1 MLSVDTKVSCFHCG
15 DTCTDQTIIFDDKY
29 FCCHGC
35 EAVYELITNS
45 DLTQYY
51 ANDDLRAKKVDD
63 DSKICKQY
71 VYLDDLEVAQK
82 LIRFTDSHRTITT
95 FHLPGIH
102 CSSCIYLLE
111 HLPHLDQ
118 RIWSAEVNFMKKEI
132 TLTFGHEISLK
143 EVAII
148 LASLGYPP
156 EINLEENSKETRKST
171 GLGLKIAIAG
181 FCFGNSMLISLPEY
195 LDADF
200 QFEQTFKVLFGWIN
214 LGLSLPVILFAASDY
229 YKSAW
234 IGLKHRHLNIDVPI
248 ALGIITLFAR
258 SVYEIVAGI
267 GPGYVDSLNG
277 LIFFLLLGRW
287 YQAKSYQALSF
298 ERDYRSYFPIAVT
311 RLEDGQEE
319 QVMIKDL
326 KPGDE
331 VIIHNQELI
340 PADSKLA
347 AGVARIDYAFVTGE
361 SDLVDKQVGEQVFA
375 GGRQIGSQIT
385 LRLDRAVNNSEL
397 TQLWN
402 NSEPSATP
410 QHEAIIDKVSRSFTV
425 IIMILASLSAFFWY
439 FHDSSRM
446 WDVVASVLIV
456 ACPCALALALP
467 FALGHGMRALGARGI
482 YLKNARVLERLARIR
497 EMIFDKTG
505 TLTKNDPASID
516 YFGIALST
524 LQQSIIK
531 TACGNSAHPL
541 SKLVT
546 SQFTSE
552 IDKLPMDEFEEELGL
567 GIRACVSGQSV
578 LVGSSAWVGAMGQD
592 KLHESRVYVSIGG
605 NVLGFY
611 RIKSH
616 YRSGIFKTLTELKN
630 SYKLHLLSGDN
641 ATEETNL
648 KPYLDE
654 YRFEQ
659 KPNDKLEY
667 VQSIDQPCLMI
678 GDGLND
684 AGALKAA
691 TVGIA
696 VSEDIHQFSPGCD
709 AIMEANQ
716 IAELGGI
723 MNFAN
728 QVRRVVIV
736 AFVISF
742 LYNIIGLIFA
752 MSGNL
757 TPVVSAILMP
767 VSSVTVVLFIT
778 LTISVLSKRVLR
790 VDLS

>member
-1 MLSVDTKVSCFHCG
+1 
-15 DTCTDQTIIFDDKY
+15 
-29 FCCHGC
+29 
-35 EAVYELITNS
+35 
-45 DLTQYY
+45 
-51 ANDDLRAKKVDD
+51 
-63 DSKICKQY
+63 
-71 VYLDDLEVAQK
+71 
-82 LIRFTDSHRTITT
+82 
-95 FHLPGIH
+95 
-102 CSSCIYLLE
+102 
-111 HLPHLDQ
+111 
-118 RIWSAEVNFMKKEI
+118 
-132 TLTFGHEISLK
+132 
-143 EVAII
+143 
-148 LASLGYPP
+148 
-156 EINLEENSKETRKST
+156 
-171 GLGLKIAIAG
+171 
-181 FCFGNSMLISLPEY
+181 
-195 LDADF
+195 
-200 QFEQTFKVLFGWIN
+200 
-214 LGLSLPVILFAASDY
+214 
-229 YKSAW
+229 
-234 IGLKHRHLNIDVPI
+234 
-248 ALGIITLFAR
+248 
-258 SVYEIVAGI
+258 
-267 GPGYVDSLNG
+267 
-277 LIFFLLLGRW
+277 
-287 YQAKSYQALSF
+287 
-298 ERDYRSYFPIAVT
+298 
-311 RLEDGQEE
+311 
-319 QVMIKDL
+319 
-326 KPGDE
+326 
-331 VIIHNQELI
+331 
-340 PADSKLA
+340 
-347 AGVARIDYAFVTGE
+347 
-361 SDLVDKQVGEQVFA
+361 EQVFA

-402 NSEPSATP
+402 HSEPSATP

-425 IIMILASLSAFFWY
+425 IIMILASLSALFWY

-482 YLKNARVLERLARIR
+482 YLKNARVLERLAGIR

-516 YFGIALST
+516 YFGIALSP

-752 MSGNL
+752 MSGN
-757 TPVVSAILMP
+757 
-767 VSSVTVVLFIT
+767 
-778 LTISVLSKRVLR
+778 
-790 VDLS
+790 